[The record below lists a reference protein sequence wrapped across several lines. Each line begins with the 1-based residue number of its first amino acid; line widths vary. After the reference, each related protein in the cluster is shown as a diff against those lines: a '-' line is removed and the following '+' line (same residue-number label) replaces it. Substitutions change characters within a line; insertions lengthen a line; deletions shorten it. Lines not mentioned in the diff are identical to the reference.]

1 MSGRVVSVGHVI
13 VDVIATLGAPL
24 APGSDTPAPIEL
36 RPGGSAANTAAW
48 AARAGSPAAFVGR
61 VGDDDFGRRAVSTLQ
76 EAGVATYVTVDP
88 HGPTGLCLVLV
99 GPDGERTMV
108 PSAGANATLQP
119 EHLPDVDTVD
129 LWHLSGYVLFDAG
142 SRAAGRAALGRA
154 RAGGAR
160 VSVDAA
166 SSAPLAALGAQRF
179 LVMVAGI
186 DILLANRHEAAVLT
200 DGLEPEPAAGR
211 LHESVPV
218 VVVKDGARGVVL
230 AADRAVRRFAG
241 VPLTA
246 RDSTGA
252 GDAFAGTF
260 LARVAAGVELPDAVG
275 AGGTAAAEAVRHL
288 GARPSG
294 NE

>member
-1 MSGRVVSVGHVI
+1 M
-13 VDVIATLGAPL
+13 
-24 APGSDTPAPIEL
+24 
-36 RPGGSAANTAAW
+36 
-48 AARAGSPAAFVGR
+48 
-61 VGDDDFGRRAVSTLQ
+61 
-76 EAGVATYVTVDP
+76 ATYVTVDP

-119 EHLPDVDTVD
+119 EHLPDVDTGD

-179 LVMVAGI
+179 LAMVAGI

-275 AGGTAAAEAVRHL
+275 AAGTAAAEAVRHL

>member
-1 MSGRVVSVGHVI
+1 MSGRVVSVGHVM
-13 VDVIATLGAPL
+13 VDVIAMLGAPL

-61 VGDDDFGRRAVSTLQ
+61 VGDDDFGRRALAVLH

-88 HGPTGLCLVLV
+88 DEPTGLCLVLV
-99 GPDGERTMV
+99 GTDGERTMV

-119 EHLPDVDTVD
+119 EDLPDVATGD

-154 RAGGAR
+154 RAGGAG

-166 SSAPLAALGAQRF
+166 SSAPLAAFGARHF
-179 LVMVAGI
+179 LATVAGI
-186 DILLANRHEAAVLT
+186 DILLANREEAAVLT

-211 LHESVPV
+211 LRESAPV
-218 VVVKDGARGVVL
+218 VVVKDGARGVVI
-230 AADRAVRRFAG
+230 AADGVVRRFAG

-260 LARVAAGVELPDAVG
+260 LARMAAGVELSDAVAAAG
-275 AGGTAAAEAVRHL
+275 AAAAEAVRRI
-288 GARPSG
+288 GARPG
-294 NE
+294 GTG